1 VLQERWFSTLAADAV
16 EALMTDFLAWQ
27 KITSAE
33 EQEERQ
39 EHRRIEGA
47 STETASKHRGSQLF
61 RVASGVI
68 IRGPVVVEA
77 VAQVVQQ
84 LLDGGLSVHC

>member
-1 VLQERWFSTLAADAV
+1 
-16 EALMTDFLAWQ
+16 MTNFVAWQ

-33 EQEERQ
+33 EQEKRK
-39 EHRRIEGA
+39 EHRPIEGA
-47 STETASKHRGSQLF
+47 STETASKHRGFQLF